1 MEAGAMI
8 MAKDDRDSK
17 SSPTVLAERLDKFIR
32 DAAAQAMSLHEVEQ
46 TVFDTVLEMGRG
58 YVEQFIALQGNGDLG
73 STYLHEGKTLQR
85 SEKPVER
92 LIRTIFGEHSFHAYV
107 YAAGAKKKIVLRPV
121 DARLGLPESRFSYLV
136 QEFSQYFCVEQ
147 AFGQAAKALA
157 AVLKQE
163 VCVESLE
170 HINQQLG
177 PQAAEFLHDLPVPP
191 AEQEGALLIATAD
204 GKGVPLLKEEQ
215 QPRSLFTTPERPGNR
230 RMAILGSVY
239 SVDRYVRSP
248 EEIVAALFR
257 DERAQRPPRRPA
269 AKFKQVLASFTDV
282 FDDGDAD
289 IEIPGAIRTFGWM
302 NDVLRARHQPGQRI
316 IRLMDG
322 QEYLWQTAE
331 LCLEAAPA
339 ELTID
344 ILDIIHVSGYVWRA
358 AKVLYRQPQQR
369 EAFTRERLLR
379 ILRGEVRSVITGL
392 RHMATRH
399 GLKGKERKEIATVC
413 NYFAKNAARMRY
425 DECLRAGYPIA
436 TGVIEG
442 ACRHLV
448 KDRMERSGM
457 RWTLHGA
464 EAMLHVRAVHVSSYW
479 QEFHKKRIASDQER
493 LYPYRRQIMQ
503 DWVTPVTLAA

>member
-1 MEAGAMI
+1 MI
-8 MAKDDRDSK
+8 LAKEDRGSK
-17 SSPTVLAERLDKFIR
+17 SSPTVLAERLDKLIK

-73 STYLHEGKTLQR
+73 STYLHEGSPLHR
-85 SEKPVER
+85 SAEPVQR
-92 LIRTIFGEHSFHAYV
+92 LIRSIFGEHSFHAYV
-107 YAAGAKKKIVLRPV
+107 YAPGAKKRIVLRPI
-121 DARLGLPESRFSYLV
+121 DARLGLPEGRFSYLF

-147 AFGQAAKALA
+147 AFGQAAKGMA

-177 PQAAEFLHDLPVPP
+177 PQADHFLHDLPVPP
-191 AEQEGALLIATAD
+191 AAQEGELLIGTAD
-204 GKGVPLLKEEQ
+204 GKGVPLLKED
-215 QPRSLFTTPERPGNR
+215 QPPQSLFTTPERPGNR

-239 SVDRYVRSP
+239 SVDRNVRSP

-257 DERAQRPPRRPA
+257 DQRDERLPRRPP
-269 AKFKQVLASFTDV
+269 AKFKQVLARFTDV
-282 FDDGDAD
+282 FDAGQ
-289 IEIPGAIRTFGWM
+289 EEVVIPGAIRTFGWM
-302 NDVLRARHQPGQRI
+302 NDVLRVRHQPGQPL

-322 QEYLWQTAE
+322 QEYLWQTAA
-331 LCLEAAPA
+331 LCLDVVPA

-358 AKVLYRQPQQR
+358 AKVFHAHEEQR
-369 EAFTRERLLR
+369 EVFTRERLLR
-379 ILRGEVRSVITGL
+379 ILQGQVRSVITGL
-392 RHMATRH
+392 RQMASRR
-399 GLKGKERKEIATVC
+399 GLTGKERKDIATVC
-413 NYFAKNAARMRY
+413 NYFAKNASRMRY
-425 DECLRAGYPIA
+425 DEYLRAGYPIA

-464 EAMLHVRAVHVSSYW
+464 AAMLNVRAVHISSYW
-479 QEFHKKRIASDQER
+479 KEFHEKRIVLDQQR
-493 LYPYRRQIMQ
+493 LYPYRRHIML
-503 DWVTPVTLAA
+503 DFVTPVTLAA